1 MMAGIDPPTAALR
14 DRLAIAGVGATPQGK
29 LDGRTPLDLGIEAFR
44 NALDDAGLRKGDI
57 DGLLTMPGTTS
68 PEASLHYLRFGEAV
82 GIDPRYTG
90 SMTMGGGTAGALV
103 QMAALAINAGLASAV
118 ACVFGDTAKTGGSRF
133 NRASGGE
140 MPWSLWGMMGA
151 AANSALAA
159 DRHMHRYGTTS
170 RQLAEVAVAC
180 RHHASLNP
188 QAVMREPITVDEHQA
203 SRWIV
208 RPLRLLDCCLI
219 SDGGVCVIVTSA
231 ERARDLKQPPV
242 LISGLG
248 QAYTTRNLE
257 REDWWSV
264 PHQRDALRDAFRM
277 AGVTPQDIDVAQLYD
292 NFTISVLLWLEHAGF
307 CAEGEGGS
315 FVEGGRI
322 RLGGALPVNTA
333 GGNLSESYMEGWL
346 HIVEGV
352 RQTRRACGPRQVA
365 DAELCLVTGR
375 GMALNCANAMILR
388 RG

>member
-1 MMAGIDPPTAALR
+1 MDGTNTPTAALR
-14 DRLAIAGVGATPQGK
+14 DRLAIAGVGATLQGK

-44 NALDDAGLRKGDI
+44 NALADAGLHKGDI

-90 SMTMGGGTAGALV
+90 SITMGGGTAGALV
-103 QMAALAINAGLASAV
+103 QMAALAINAGLASTV

-180 RHHASLNP
+180 RHHASLNS
-188 QAVMREPITVDEHQA
+188 QAVMREPITIDDHQA

-219 SDGGVCVIVTSA
+219 TDGGVCVIVTSA
-231 ERARDLKQPPV
+231 ERARDLKPPPV

-257 REDWWSV
+257 REDWWCV

-307 CAEGEGGS
+307 CAEGEGGA

-352 RQTRRACGPRQVA
+352 RQMRRACGPRQVA

-375 GMALNCANAMILR
+375 GMALNCANAIILR